1 MKSATLRI
9 LAAVAAL
16 ALMGASDLRDLRDLS
31 EEMRQLPQVKQLKE
45 EIRQI
50 RDALRKLR
58 GKKPAPP
65 PPEPPV
71 SVQAPG
77 AAPVTGL
84 TFQGNCVAK
93 EETGYAENAQLQVA
107 LGEVR
112 ALEARVDIP
121 KRGSCR
127 FHLKDFRQTQQAPI
141 VELLAQS
148 SSGCSLRIWQ
158 QQDRVTM
165 VATDCPD
172 KCARGAFEYMWPVE
186 FRAPEGSCY

>member
-1 MKSATLRI
+1 MNSATLRVV
-9 LAAVAAL
+9 LAVAAL
-16 ALMGASDLRDLRDLS
+16 ALMGAGWQDLRDLS
-31 EEMRQLPQVKQLKE
+31 EELKQLPEYKQLKE

-50 RDALRKLR
+50 RDAIRKLR

-65 PPEPPV
+65 PPTPPV
-71 SVQAPG
+71 SVQPPAAEPG
-77 AAPVTGL
+77 KGM

-93 EETGYAENAQLQVA
+93 EETGYAENAKLQIA

-112 ALEARVDIP
+112 TLDARVDIP

-127 FHLKDFRQTQQAPI
+127 FQLKEFRQTQQSPI

-148 SSGCSLRIWQ
+148 NSGCSLRIWQ

-165 VATDCPD
+165 VATDCPE
-172 KCARGAFEYMWPVE
+172 KCTRGSFEYMWPIE
-186 FRAPEGSCY
+186 FRVPEGSCY